1 MTNEL
6 SKHLIKQACP
16 CGSGKNFE
24 NCCGPYLAGDATPPT
39 AEATMRSRYVAYT
52 IKDNDY
58 LLKTWHESTRPQDEL
73 PAADD
78 NVTWT
83 GLQILATQDGL
94 EHDHQGVVEFRAK
107 CRVNDSASGLDE
119 ASDFV
124 KENGQWYYVDGHAIS
139 PVKSN
144 KVGRN
149 DPCPCGSG
157 KKYKKCCGK

>member
-1 MTNEL
+1 
-6 SKHLIKQACP
+6 
-16 CGSGKNFE
+16 
-24 NCCGPYLAGDATPPT
+24 
-39 AEATMRSRYVAYT
+39 MRSRYVAYT
-52 IKDNDY
+52 IRDNDY
-58 LLKTWHESTRPQDEL
+58 LLKTWHASTRPEEL

-107 CRVNDSASGLDE
+107 CRVDGNASGLDE

-124 KENGQWYYVDGHAIS
+124 KEDGRWFYVDGHAIS

-144 KVGRN
+144 KIGRN